1 MNAQAKIGS
10 DRPAAASFT
19 EIPLIDMAPL
29 QDGTERSRQKV
40 AAEICEACERV
51 GFLYVSNHG
60 VPEQMVRAI
69 FDASDAFFAL
79 PREEKMKLRLSKQT
93 SFRGFLPSGVD
104 GGTSAGNRKEA
115 FQILSETLPTHREGR
130 AIELCKPNLWP
141 ESLPEFRAA
150 LLNYYSEM
158 ERLADQLLRLFAI
171 GLGVSADTFVRHFR
185 EPVGMLRLLHYP
197 TQQPNDLAIG
207 SQPHTDGSAV
217 TILAQDDAGGL
228 EAVND
233 LGEWTKVAPIAGTFV
248 INLGET
254 MKLWSDGR
262 LAATP
267 HRVINTSGRD
277 RTSIPFF
284 SNPDFH
290 TVIQPVITATKRAR
304 DVELVGHLDPSRTTT
319 TGEIVLNSWHKLWG

>member
-1 MNAQAKIGS
+1 MNAQAKNGS

-19 EIPLIDMAPL
+19 EIPLIDLVPL
-29 QDGTERSRQKV
+29 QDGTGLSRRKV
-40 AAEICEACERV
+40 AEEICDACERV
-51 GFLYVSNHG
+51 GFFYVLNHG
-60 VPEQMVRAI
+60 VPEQTVREI
-69 FDASDAFFAL
+69 FNASDAFFAL

-104 GGTSAGNRKEA
+104 GGTSAGNRKEC
-115 FQILSETLPTHREGR
+115 FQILSQTLPTNREGR
-130 AIELCKPNLWP
+130 AIELCMPNLWP
-141 ESLPEFRAA
+141 EVLPQFRTA
-150 LLNYYSEM
+150 LLSYYSAM
-158 ERLADQLLRLFAI
+158 ERLADQLLRLFEL
-171 GLGVSADTFVRHFR
+171 GLGVAEDTFVRHFR
-185 EPVGMLRLLHYP
+185 EPIGMLRLLQYP
-197 TQQPNDLAIG
+197 TQQPNDLSIG

-233 LGEWTKVAPIAGTFV
+233 LGEWTQVAPIAGTFV

-262 LAATP
+262 FAATP
-267 HRVINTSGRD
+267 HRVINTSGRH

-290 TVIQPVITATKRAR
+290 TVIRPVITATKRAR

-319 TGEIVLNSWHKLWG
+319 TGEIVLNSWNKLWG